1 MVARRYTPS
10 RAGRSYSPAG
20 HARPAAEPA
29 HAAQPDRV
37 SFPERIRQLARH
49 DPEQPAV
56 TCGHAALSRAQL
68 DERSDRFAGVLRAAG
83 IGIGDLVT
91 IALPNSVEWFIAT
104 VACWKVGATPQPVA
118 AKLPLRELHAVVE
131 AANSRAVVGVA
142 VAGRKSFLDVE
153 GGQLDGALPDVVAP
167 AWKAPTSGGSTGR
180 PKIIVSGDRAE
191 LDLRRDPPFE
201 LARDGCLVMP
211 GPLYH
216 NGPLMWACLALLWG
230 NHVVVLP
237 RFDAEQT
244 LRAVHD
250 HRADALYVV
259 PTMMRRI
266 WRLPESLRAGFDLS
280 SLRVVWHLGEPC
292 PEWLKQNWIDWL
304 GPERIYEL
312 YAGTEAQAATVI
324 RGTEWLEHRGSV
336 GRPIAGEIQILGP
349 DGEQRAPGEFG
360 EVWMRATKGRR
371 TYRYIEAS
379 ARSRDGGWESLGD
392 MGWVDAEGF
401 LYLGDRQQDMIL
413 SGGSNIYPAE
423 VEGALQEHPAV
434 RSCVVIGLPDDDLG
448 QRVHAIVEPDEPAPE
463 GSELLAFV
471 SERLVRY
478 KVPRSIEFVTTSL
491 RNDAGKV
498 NRAALRAARIAD
510 DRT

>member
-1 MVARRYTPS
+1 MVARRNTPS
-10 RAGRSYSPAG
+10 RAGRSYSSGGA
-20 HARPAAEPA
+20 ARPAGEPA
-29 HAAQPDRV
+29 NEARPDRV

-49 DPEQPAV
+49 DPARPAV
-56 TCGHAALSRAQL
+56 TCGDAALSRAQL
-68 DERSDRFAGVLRAAG
+68 DERSDRFAGVLRAEG

-104 VACWKVGATPQPVA
+104 VACWKVGAIPQPVA
-118 AKLPLRELHAVVE
+118 AKLPTPELRAVVE
-131 AANSRAVVGVA
+131 TADSRAVVGAA
-142 VAGRKSFLDVE
+142 VDGRPSLLDVE
-153 GGQLDGALPDVVAP
+153 GGQLDGPLPDVVAP

-201 LARDGCLVMP
+201 LAKDGCLVMP

-266 WRLPESLRAGFDLS
+266 WRLPESDRAGFDLS

-360 EVWMRATKGRR
+360 EVWMRAAKGRR

-379 ARSRDGGWESLGD
+379 ARSREDGWESLGD

-413 SGGSNIYPAE
+413 SGGSNVYPAE

-434 RSCVVIGLPDDDLG
+434 RSCAVIGLPDDDLG
-448 QRVHAIVEPDEPAPE
+448 QRVHAIVEPDEPAPDA
-463 GSELLAFV
+463 SELLAFV
-471 SERLVRY
+471 SARLVRY
-478 KVPRSIEFVTTSL
+478 KVPRSIELVSTSL

-498 NRAALRAARIAD
+498 NRAALRAARVTAD
-510 DRT
+510 PT